1 MILYYQQERHAD
13 FGTNSSTGAYVAF
26 SGANAVTGASSSA
39 TATPDASA
47 DAAVTLTNGST
58 ITFTDGYANP
68 ELAYDS
74 GDIIYKENRRP
85 ISRATDQTEDIKIIV
100 EF

>member
-1 MILYYQQERHAD
+1 M
-13 FGTNSSTGAYVAF
+13 
-26 SGANAVTGASSSA
+26 
-39 TATPDASA
+39 
-47 DAAVTLTNGST
+47 TLTNGST

-68 ELAYDS
+68 ELAFDS